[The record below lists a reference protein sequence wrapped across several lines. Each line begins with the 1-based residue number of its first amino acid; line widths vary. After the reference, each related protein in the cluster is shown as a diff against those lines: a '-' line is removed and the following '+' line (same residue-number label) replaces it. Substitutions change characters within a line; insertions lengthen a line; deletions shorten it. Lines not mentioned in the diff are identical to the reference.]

1 MGLQAEQKVVLRLRA
16 YNRAGAGP
24 WSDELTLQVSRAR
37 AGARVRARARVRV
50 RVRLM
55 VTATVTVTASGE
67 MTNPSPNPNP
77 NPNPSPN
84 PIPNQAGTEEE
95 RKLVEID
102 EIPPAWTGLDF
113 SDLPDDDEPNGLKTD
128 QASLGAV
135 RTRLA

>member
-1 MGLQAEQKVVLRLRA
+1 MERVQADRQ
-16 YNRAGAGP
+16 
-24 WSDELTLQVSRAR
+24 QQFSRTMPDGTMAH
-37 AGARVRARARVRV
+37 
-50 RVRLM
+50 
-55 VTATVTVTASGE
+55 S
-67 MTNPSPNPNP
+67 NPNP

-84 PIPNQAGTEEE
+84 PIPNQAGPEEE